1 MALRIRDRIAHGWN
15 AFNDRD
21 RDDEIVSY
29 GYGESYAPQQSR
41 IRSFTSNERT
51 TIASMYTRMAIDVAS
66 VDIRHVRLDDNE
78 RYVETIQSGLNNC
91 LTLEA
96 NIDQAARHFKQSIA
110 WTLFDK
116 GVLAIVP
123 IDTSLN
129 PKVTGSY
136 DINTMRIGE
145 ILRWFPRHI
154 RVAVYNDRTGLI
166 EEMTVPKE
174 VAAIVE
180 NPLYEV
186 MNQPNSTLQRINRKL
201 GILDSVDEASSSG
214 KLDLIIQLP
223 YVIKSDARRKQ
234 AEQRR
239 SDIEVQLKGSKY
251 GIAYTDGTERITQ
264 LNRPTE
270 NNLLAQ
276 IEYLMGQLY
285 NQLGL
290 TESIFNGTASEAEM
304 LNYFNRTIE
313 PVLTAI
319 TQAMKRRFLTKTA
332 RSQLQSIEFFRD
344 PFKLVPV
351 ANIAEI
357 ADKFTRN
364 EIATANE
371 IRSIVGWKPH
381 ADPKADA
388 LINSN
393 MPAAKRGELP
403 AGPAPAAPIDTG
415 EQDAIVTKTFDDLE
429 ASIGKF
435 EAGED
440 GS

>member
-1 MALRIRDRIAHGWN
+1 MAPKILDRIRHSWN
-15 AFNDRD
+15 AFADKEEENFRAP
-21 RDDEIVSY
+21 Y
-29 GYGESYAPQQSR
+29 QGFGESYSIQPGR
-41 IRSFTSNERT
+41 IRSFVTNERA
-51 TIASMYTRMAIDVAS
+51 TIAAMYTRMSIDVS
-66 VDIRHVRLDDNE
+66 VVDIRHVRLDENE

-110 WTLFDK
+110 WTLFEK

-123 IDTSLN
+123 VDTSLN
-129 PKVTGSY
+129 PKMTGSY
-136 DINTMRIGE
+136 DINTMRVAE
-145 ILRWFPRHI
+145 ILKWYPRHV
-154 RVAVYNDRTGLI
+154 RVAVYNDRTGLL
-166 EEMTVPKE
+166 EEMTLPKE
-174 VAAIVE
+174 IVAIVE

-186 MNQPNSTLQRINRKL
+186 MNQPNSTLQRLIRKL
-201 GILDSVDEASSSG
+201 SILDAVDEASSSG

-239 SDIEVQLKGSKY
+239 NDIEMQLKGSKY

-270 NNLLAQ
+270 NNLLTQ
-276 IEYLMGQLY
+276 IEYLTEQLY

-290 TESIFNGTASEAEM
+290 TKGIFDGTASEAEM
-304 LNYFNRTIE
+304 LNYHNRTIE
-313 PVLTAI
+313 PILTSI

-332 RSQLQSIEFFRD
+332 RSQLQSIEFYRD
-344 PFKLVPV
+344 PFKLVPISQ
-351 ANIAEI
+351 IAEI

-364 EIATANE
+364 EIGTANE

-381 ADPKADA
+381 TDPKADQ

-393 MPAAKRGELP
+393 MPANKRGGPLALP
-403 AGPAPAAPIDTG
+403 PGSSDSGEAANVSQT
-415 EQDAIVTKTFDDLE
+415 
-429 ASIGKF
+429 
-435 EAGED
+435 
-440 GS
+440 